1 MWACGDVHAL
11 SVVVQ
16 TGSGRGRWAGKIRG
30 EVKSHRPRW
39 RRGLFV
45 ARKNGSSLSEA
56 VISLRLAL
64 NKVTLAC

>member
-1 MWACGDVHAL
+1 MGGAD
-11 SVVVQ
+11 
-16 TGSGRGRWAGKIRG
+16 RG

-56 VISLRLAL
+56 VMSLLLTL